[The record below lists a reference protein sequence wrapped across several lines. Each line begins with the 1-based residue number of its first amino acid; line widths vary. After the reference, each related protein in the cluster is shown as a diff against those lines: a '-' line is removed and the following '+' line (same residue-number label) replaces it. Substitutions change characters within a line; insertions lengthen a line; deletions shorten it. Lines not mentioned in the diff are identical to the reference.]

1 MIYVP
6 NRNLVV
12 CVLYLVL
19 GLGLKLFAYTVDSD
33 YQSLFIALVDI
44 EILLGVCYL
53 FFNIIANAF
62 FYAVTDIMCEKSISY
77 EVSSDILMEFKAKYY
92 KYLKRLDNMLL
103 FISGIL
109 TGCLLLL
116 F

>member
-6 NRNLVV
+6 NRNLVI
-12 CVLYLVL
+12 CVLYLVW
-19 GLGLKLFAYTVDSD
+19 GLGLKLFACTVNSD
-33 YQSLFIALVDI
+33 YRSLLIVLADI

-53 FFNIIANAF
+53 FFNIIANSF